1 MAATIR
7 TVAVVCDCELRIP
20 RGDAGDLDD
29 GARAVLENVD
39 GVREADVR
47 GIDGMRPDAFD
58 LYVDATARVTM
69 AAERPVD
76 ADATGDA
83 EGAADAADLAA
94 RLRDGF
100 GVVGVER
107 CDIAQ

>member
-1 MAATIR
+1 MAATIPS
-7 TVAVVCDCELRIP
+7 VEVDCDLELRVP

-39 GVREADVR
+39 DVRAVEVR

-69 AAERPVD
+69 
-76 ADATGDA
+76 TGDA
-83 EGAADAADLAA
+83 PVEADDLAA

-100 GVVGVER
+100 GVVAVER
-107 CDIAQ
+107 CELAQ